1 MPRDAHSPS
10 SIALGARCQRAWAY
24 RYLANLREPDLSW
37 AAIQAGAPCTNR
49 QRSLA
54 LGKAI
59 HATIER
65 WYGHAD
71 PTDPAGE
78 GAGEPGAPN
87 WDWFPGQ
94 VAWGG
99 TPWLPAPEACRVVRV
114 EEPIALEAHGV
125 RWAGRRDLIVL
136 PEPDEARRIGLP
148 LGWALIDHKSSSN
161 PARYAL
167 TPERLR
173 VDVQACTYALATI
186 DDLGL
191 PARPLPLRWIYYD
204 TRPATGTRT
213 APRVARSRS
222 LAVDAAVTR
231 AEALA
236 VLKEPAALARRLDV
250 LTSVDEAPPNPEACA
265 DYGGCPFSAQQGGP
279 CTARRS
285 VAAAID
291 ARFGAAKMALSR
303 EEIQA
308 RFAAAKPAA
317 DVAAPAEAPAPDPA
331 PAEPRRRGR
340 PPKPAEEPPPPPP
353 EVEPPAEGEPRH
365 PALAA
370 DRILELHDEL
380 SAASEAAS
388 DARAKL
394 AEAAATAEAAEKLSN
409 EADARLETILGEM
422 RAALG

>member
-1 MPRDAHSPS
+1 MRSAYSSTGVAVRRRQWPEVRARCCDPAS
-10 SIALGARCQRAWAY
+10 SIAPGASSVSTRRPARAG
-24 RYLANLREPDLSW
+24 P
-37 AAIQAGAPCTNR
+37 AAIQAARRAAPRFSAR
-49 QRSLA
+49 QSTHQNAGRPDRPRKVPAANGTGSRS
-54 LGKAI
+54 
-59 HATIER
+59 
-65 WYGHAD
+65 
-71 PTDPAGE
+71 
-78 GAGEPGAPN
+78 
-87 WDWFPGQ
+87 
-94 VAWGG
+94 VAWGL
-99 TPWLPAPEACRVVRV
+99 PWLEPSACRAVRV

-136 PEPDEARRIGLP
+136 PEPDESKRLGLP
-148 LGWALIDHKSSSN
+148 PGWVLIDHKSSSN

-173 VDVQACTYALATI
+173 VDVQACTYALATL
-186 DDLGL
+186 DELGT
-191 PARPLPLRWIYYD
+191 PSQKPLPLRWIYYD
-204 TRPATGTRT
+204 TRPAQGTRT

-291 ARFGAAKMALSR
+291 ARFGAPKMALSR

-308 RFAAAKPAA
+308 RFAAASKPAA

-340 PPKPAEEPPPPPP
+340 PPKPPEEPPP
-353 EVEPPAEGEPRH
+353 EVEPRH

-380 SAASEAAS
+380 AAASEAAS

-394 AEAAATAEAAEKLSN
+394 AEAAATAEAAEKLSR